1 MFSSKRRKVE
11 LANEACLSRLRAL
24 LENDKIWLFNDP
36 KLNALLDRY
45 ISALESDQTHTP
57 EDITLF
63 RARVGAKPYAVN
75 DFFVRET
82 PHTDSETEHY
92 LQGLA

>member
-45 ISALESDQTHTP
+45 IAVIETDHIHTP

-63 RARVGAKPYAVN
+63 RARVGAKPYTMN

-82 PHTDSETEHY
+82 PHVVNEDEHY